1 MGSDLFIQGNPAIE
15 KLIATTLQIES
26 QPRFA
31 IEDRKLLY
39 QARQTMLSELDS
51 KLSTLNSLS
60 ERLTS
65 ALTDYFAAKA
75 VSSSDSDIF
84 TATAES
90 DALSGS
96 HDISIARLASADTR
110 VSKQYT
116 TTGTDLVTFFSTNG
130 SQTFYLEVAHPTTDD
145 DDNRETI
152 TVTIDPSGTTDDD
165 IMDEIALAINNAMSS
180 AATAET
186 IDADEKL
193 TASVVHEESGISRMI
208 FKSGQSGY
216 TYRMVL
222 TDSTNSLLAELEI
235 NSTSQSSGTS
245 GGYITTVGTSASTSE
260 LNSKL
265 DIDGLTFYRDS
276 NTINDILDDVTIN
289 VKGVTSTTESMQVS
303 VDTEAVKEE
312 IQALFDAYNEVITYL
327 RDKSKIDSET
337 NIRGPLAGDSTYSY
351 LRYSLRNIFTGKV
364 SDVNSGN
371 AEHLFEVGITA
382 ANDGTLSFTD
392 DEKFENALAAGSS
405 NISDLFN
412 STDGIA
418 TQVEEFLEDFVKVGG
433 IIDDSKTSMADRIK
447 ILDKR
452 IERFDARLAKRE
464 VQLRKQLAHMQQVS
478 VLLGGQ
484 AAAFSS
490 LASTFRF

>member
-15 KLIATTLQIES
+15 QLIATTLQIEA

-31 IEDRKLLY
+31 IEDKKALY

-90 DALSGS
+90 DALAGS

-152 TVTIDPSGTTDDD
+152 TVTIDPSGTTDDE
-165 IMDEIALAINNAMSS
+165 IMNEIALAINNAMSS
-180 AATAET
+180 ATTAET

-193 TASVVHEESGISRMI
+193 TASVVHEESGVSRLI

-216 TYRMVL
+216 TYRMVQ

-235 NSTSQSSGTS
+235 NSSSQTASTS
-245 GGYITTVGTSASTSE
+245 GGYITLVGTSDSTSE
-260 LNSKL
+260 LSSEL
-265 DIDGLTFYRDS
+265 EIDGLTFYRDS

-289 VKGVTSTTESMQVS
+289 VKDVTSTTESMQVS
-303 VDTEAVKEE
+303 IDTNAVKEE
-312 IQALFDAYNEVITYL
+312 IQALLDSYNEVITYL
-327 RDKSKIDSET
+327 RDKSRIDPET

-351 LRYSLRNIFTGKV
+351 LRYNLRNIFTGSV
-364 SDVNSGN
+364 SDVASGN

-392 DEKFENALAAGSS
+392 DEEFETALAAGSS
-405 NISDLFN
+405 NISDLFS

-418 TQVEEFLEDFVKVGG
+418 TQVEEFLEAYVKVGG
-433 IIDDSKTSMADRIK
+433 VLDDSKSSIEDRIES
-447 ILDKR
+447 LDDR
-452 IERFDARLAKRE
+452 IERFDARLARRE
-464 VQLRKQLAHMQQVS
+464 VQLRKQLAQMQQVS

-490 LASTFRF
+490 LASSFGF